1 MVGSRSSGN
10 GGEEG
15 FTGRAAIGY
24 DHGYDGEVFYLGL
37 ALDLRYVDGWVEGW
51 LERIGEYYPEEE
63 LLFRD
68 LFEDETQREVVI
80 ESLKADCEV
89 RAGRLAGL

>member
-1 MVGSRSSGN
+1 MVGSGSSGN

-37 ALDLRYVDGWVEGW
+37 ALDERYVEG
-51 LERIGEYYPEEE
+51 
-63 LLFRD
+63 
-68 LFEDETQREVVI
+68 
-80 ESLKADCEV
+80 C
-89 RAGRLAGL
+89 